1 MKKYIRALE
10 IPLYLLV
17 IALFCL
23 EQGNT
28 AMSIFL
34 IIISI
39 GRLIVNVITD
49 EFIYK
54 RQFLNNM
61 KYFTYAFTFIVITFL
76 FGSVLDKINT
86 IEQLEN
92 QIKQNNFQIDSLK
105 LEIDTLQ
112 WENQIWDFNLSNNT
126 VHLLSAII
134 HVESSNNDSAYNVY
148 EDAVGCLQIRKT
160 MVNDINRILRRQK
173 SDLRFSYDDRW
184 LRNKSIKMFDIYCKH
199 YGLTTAEEIARCWN
213 GGPRGMQNEM
223 TANYWKKVKNKLD
236 S

>member
-1 MKKYIRALE
+1 MR
-10 IPLYLLV
+10 V
-17 IALFCL
+17 ILWVLFFTGFIWAVL
-23 EQGNT
+23 GLKN
-28 AMSIFL
+28 SINEEEFKTQSTIDSL
-34 IIISI
+34 Q
-39 GRLIVNVITD
+39 NV
-49 EFIYK
+49 
-54 RQFLNNM
+54 
-61 KYFTYAFTFIVITFL
+61 
-76 FGSVLDKINT
+76 
-86 IEQLEN
+86 
-92 QIKQNNFQIDSLK
+92 IDSLK

-134 HVESSNNDSAYNVY
+134 HVESSNNDSAYNAY

-160 MVNDINRILRRQK
+160 MVNDVNRILRRQK

-184 LRNKSIKMFDIYCKH
+184 LRNRSIKMFDIYCKH